1 MITGLCLVISDEGY
15 PPWNYHFRTWKLVL
29 GICVSLWD
37 GLFSR
42 AFAVSFR
49 EAKPGKNY
57 ILDPDELEKL
67 DEKFTTILI
76 HFAWNMFL
84 VELVGSKEKESKI

>member
-1 MITGLCLVISDEGY
+1 MRVTLPETTIFAPENWCLESVFPFGTAYFHGLLLS
-15 PPWNYHFRTWKLVL
+15 
-29 GICVSLWD
+29 VSGRLN
-37 GLFSR
+37 L
-42 AFAVSFR
+42 
-49 EAKPGKNY
+49 EKNY